1 MREKKQINKWLKK
14 EIDKYTIIVTY
25 VINSPSLMYRTHRQ
39 KINKYIENL
48 ENTNNQLYSIDII
61 KVPPNE
67 NRI

>member
-1 MREKKQINKWLKK
+1 MREKNRLNKWLKK
-14 EIDKYTIIVTY
+14 EIDKNTIIVTY
-25 VINSPSLMYRTHRQ
+25 VINSPSLMYRTYRQ

-48 ENTNNQLYSIDII
+48 ENTNNQLYRIDII